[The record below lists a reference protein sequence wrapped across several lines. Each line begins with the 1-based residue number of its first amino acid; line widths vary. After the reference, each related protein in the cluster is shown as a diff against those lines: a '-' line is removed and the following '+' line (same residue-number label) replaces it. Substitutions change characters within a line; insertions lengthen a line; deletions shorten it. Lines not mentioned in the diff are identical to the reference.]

1 MARRA
6 SSRIRPL
13 WIVCTLAAF
22 VLAVVGT
29 LLIQNTGGEP
39 FRTVPE
45 LDVTEYLAN
54 ANSLRGN
61 HYKVKGVISQSLVYS
76 PEKGRLFSVEIG
88 TGGENVL
95 PVLVP
100 PDLSY
105 LNLQKG
111 QHYTFLLEVGDAGL
125 LFARK
130 MQKG

>member
-6 SSRIRPL
+6 SSQIRPL
-13 WIVCTLAAF
+13 WIVCILAAF

-29 LLIQNTGGEP
+29 LLIQNTGGDP

-45 LDVTEYLAN
+45 LDVTDYLAN

-61 HYKVKGVISQSLVYS
+61 SYKVKGVISQSLLYS
-76 PEKGRLFSVEIG
+76 PEKGRLFSVEVG
-88 TGGENVL
+88 AGSENVL

-111 QHYTFLLEVGDAGL
+111 QRFTFRLEVGDAGVL
-125 LFARK
+125 LARDMK
-130 MQKG
+130 KS